1 MSHLSGFR
9 ATIPEN
15 LPHRNIQLGIAELDD
30 LFGNTVG
37 GVIGVGVGVVMFY
50 EIDRW
55 KTKKNTRFDIIN
67 DKEI

>member
-37 GVIGVGVGVVMFY
+37 GVIGVGTGVVMLK
-50 EIDRW
+50 I
-55 KTKKNTRFDIIN
+55 KK
-67 DKEI
+67 KEMKIYK